1 MWLCDSQPLLA
12 WEQFHHLGD
21 FAHLCHDPGLEVW
34 IDVLSSNSLIS
45 TVSKFLGSPLWELP
59 SVLIC

>member
-1 MWLCDSQPLLA
+1 MWLWNSRPLLA

-34 IDVLSSNSLIS
+34 IDDLSSNSLIS
-45 TVSKFLGSPLWELP
+45 TVSKFLGSPLW
-59 SVLIC
+59 